1 MANEKEPSGDSLKQL
16 LLGRYGVLYRN
27 STKDI
32 VESKVIDLRSDTVT
46 KPTDEMRV
54 AMFEA
59 EVGDDVLGDDP
70 TAQKLEARAAE
81 ILGKEAALYVAS
93 GTMGNLICVLTH
105 CSHRGDEVL
114 VGDRSHISIYEQ
126 GGVAQIGGVHPRTVR
141 NLPDGTLDLD
151 DLQSKIQ
158 PDEYHHTTTR
168 LVCVE
173 NTQGSLGGRAIPP
186 DYMDKLAEIVQDS
199 DIKIHV
205 DGARLFNAATALGVP
220 VSKLVEHADSVSMCL
235 SKGLGAPIGSVIAGK
250 KEFVTRARRLRKAL
264 GGGMRQVGVIAAPA
278 LIALETM
285 SKRLLTDHHNAK
297 RLARGLDALKEK
309 GIQIDVSGI
318 ETNIVMFQ
326 LVREDMSAY
335 KFVEKLEAL
344 EEGSSKQVIVKV
356 LPCNSQLIRAVTH
369 HQVNDTDVE
378 LALQKMR
385 RILGG

>member
-1 MANEKEPSGDSLKQL
+1 MKQL